1 MDLMG
6 DAITQISLE
15 TGGPVAEESVLPNL
29 RLEESEINGVTPNNS
44 DWFPFLNK
52 EVSQKMQQI

>member
-6 DAITQISLE
+6 DAITQIYSE
-15 TGGPVAEESVLPNL
+15 AGGPAVEELFLPNL
-29 RLEESEINGVTPNNS
+29 RLEESEINGVTPDNS